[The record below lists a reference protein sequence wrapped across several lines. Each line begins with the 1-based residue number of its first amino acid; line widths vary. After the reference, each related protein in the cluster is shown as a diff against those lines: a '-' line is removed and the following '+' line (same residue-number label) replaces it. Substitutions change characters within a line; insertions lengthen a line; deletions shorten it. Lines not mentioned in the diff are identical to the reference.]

1 MLSRKSKYA
10 IKALIALGKSSSAKQ
25 VVRIADLAAA
35 ENIPRKFL
43 EAILLELR
51 KQGILASK
59 MGVNGGYYL
68 LKKPSEIVITQ
79 VMRLTD
85 GPIALIPC
93 VSLNFYEP
101 CEECNNEAT
110 CSIRDMALHVRDA
123 SLKILNNTSIQDL
136 IDRENKMK
144 KKSK

>member
-10 IKALIALGKSSSAKQ
+10 IKALIALGKTSSAKE
-25 VVRIADLAAA
+25 VVRISDLAAA

-101 CEECNNEAT
+101 CEECKNEAT
-110 CSIRDMALHVRDA
+110 CSRDMALQVRDA
-123 SLKILNNTSIQDL
+123 SLNILNNTSIQDL
-136 IDRENKMK
+136 IDRETKMK

>member
-1 MLSRKSKYA
+1 MLSQKSKYA
-10 IKALIALGKSSSAKQ
+10 IKALVALGKSSSPSH
-25 VVRIADLAAA
+25 VIRISDLAAA

-68 LKKPSEIVITQ
+68 LKKPSEIFISQ

-101 CEECNNEAT
+101 CLECDNEAT
-110 CSIRDMALHVRDA
+110 CSIRDMALQVRDA
-123 SLKILNNTSIQDL
+123 SLNILSNTSIQDL
-136 IDRENKMK
+136 IEKENKLK
-144 KKSK
+144 KKIK